1 MTNLT
6 PPAVSSQ
13 DPPAADPASGS
24 PWDAAHRS
32 RWVLIQAH
40 SFDDGQPRS
49 FIRRLMQAQGWSQ
62 AHATEAIEQY
72 RRFCFLATVTPGE
85 ITPGGPVDEVWH
97 LHLTDTR
104 DYWRRWCAQALQME
118 LHHLPGTGAAGE
130 RERLRQQ
137 YAHTLA
143 LYQRFFGPPPPAFW
157 PAGLPTS
164 RPRPWWRTGAAVP
177 GLRWLLAGSAVI
189 VLLTFTPQA
198 FAFTNLPDMPG
209 PDFIVLYLKLAALAV
224 VTTLVWRRLIQ
235 PASSVPTPSGA
246 GLDPLALA
254 LLSGGRPRLVD
265 AGVAS
270 LLASGHVRVAA
281 QKQRLDI
288 VMPAPPVPAAPLDT
302 LLQVIAREPDTAA
315 LVPHLGPIAAPV
327 EARLR
332 QRGLIDGPDE
342 RRQLRWSAI
351 PVWAVIALGVAKIL
365 LSLGRDRPNGFLIAA
380 TVVLAIFAVALAS
393 HRRAH
398 TAAGARLLARLRKDH
413 AHALLAPHQQDV
425 MLAVALGGTAVLAS
439 TLWADYHLRGSPF
452 SAQNSSSDGG
462 DSGGGSSGDEGGD
475 GGSGCG
481 GCGGGGD

>member
-1 MTNLT
+1 MTDLS
-6 PPAVSSQ
+6 PLAVSSQ
-13 DPPAADPASGS
+13 DPLAADRASGS

-32 RWVLIQAH
+32 RWALVQAH

-49 FIRRLMQAQGWSQ
+49 FIRRLMQAQGWSH
-62 AHATEAIEQY
+62 AHAAEAIEQY

-104 DYWRRWCAQALQME
+104 DYWRRWCAQALQTE

-164 RPRPWWRTGAAVP
+164 RPRPWRRTSAELP
-177 GLRWLLAGSAVI
+177 GLRWLLGTGVVI
-189 VLLTFTPQA
+189 ALVTFTTQA
-198 FAFTNLPDMPG
+198 FASVNPLDLSG
-209 PDFIVLYLKLAALAV
+209 PDFIVLYLELAALAV

-235 PASSVPTPSGA
+235 PTAAVSTPSAA

-254 LLSGGRPRLVD
+254 LLTGGRPRLVD

-270 LLASGHVRVAA
+270 LLTSGHVRVAEQA
-281 QKQRLDI
+281 QRLDI
-288 VMPAPPVPAAPLDT
+288 VLPAPPAPEAPLGD
-302 LLQVIAREPDTAA
+302 LLQVIVREPDTAQ
-315 LVPHLGPIAAPV
+315 LVGHLDPIASPI

-342 RRQLRWSAI
+342 LRQLRWSVGPI
-351 PVWAVIALGVAKIL
+351 WIIVALGLAKIVVAEW
-365 LSLGRDRPNGFLIAA
+365 RHRPDGFLIAV
-380 TVVLAIFAVALAS
+380 TLVLAIAGGVLLTS
-393 HRRAH
+393 TRSH

-413 AHALLAPHQQDV
+413 AHALLAPRQQDV

-452 SAQNSSSDGG
+452 RAQNNSSDGG
-462 DSGGGSSGDEGGD
+462 DSSGSSSDGGGD
-475 GGSGCG
+475 GGGGCG